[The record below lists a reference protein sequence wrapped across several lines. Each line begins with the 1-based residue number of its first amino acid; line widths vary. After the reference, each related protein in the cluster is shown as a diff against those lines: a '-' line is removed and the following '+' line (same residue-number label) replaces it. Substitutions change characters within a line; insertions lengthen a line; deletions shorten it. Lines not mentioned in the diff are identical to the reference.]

1 MNWVNIFGLDIK
13 GINFI
18 SLDIKKNA
26 FELFKALYN
35 NYNELFIL
43 ESLHGPKEMAE
54 LSIIGFDPYIR
65 FIAKD
70 RNVEVISRE
79 GTKTTYNTEDPLRL
93 LKSIISRVN
102 DHRFRYIG
110 GAVGYISYDAINYW
124 EKVNVKKSNYP
135 SMEFGIYTD
144 GLLFDHIN
152 SKIYY
157 FYLDKPRFNELK
169 IEEMDDDINIT
180 NIERNITEE
189 QFVDMVNKAK
199 EYIHDGDIY
208 QVVLSKRFNMNIIG
222 NKLSVYS
229 NLRRI
234 NPSPYMYMLK
244 INDREIIGSSPEM
257 LVRTNKGIIETFPI
271 AGTRPISNNKEENER
286 LKRELLND
294 EKELAEHTM
303 LVDLARNDL
312 GRVCTWGSVKVNELM
327 SIKEFSHVQH
337 IVSHVIGKLNNDKDA
352 YDALRAVFPA
362 GTVSGAPKVRAIEI
376 IDELEYDPRGPYAGA
391 IGYFSFNGSSDFA
404 ISIRSLFVNGNNA
417 YVQSG
422 AGIVADS
429 IPINEWYETEHKAKA
444 ILDAINGCMV

>member
-312 GRVCTWGSVKVNELM
+312 GRVCNWGSVKVNELM

-376 IDELEYDPRGPYAGA
+376 IDELEHDPRGPYAGA

>member
-1 MNWVNIFGLDIK
+1 MDIFGLDIK

-18 SLDIKKNA
+18 SLDIKNA
-26 FELFKALYN
+26 FELFKSLYN

-43 ESLHGPKEMAE
+43 ESLQGPKEMAE
-54 LSIIGFDPYIR
+54 LSIIGFDPCIR

-79 GTKTTYNTEDPLRL
+79 GTKTTYYTEDPLRL
-93 LKSIISRVN
+93 LKSMMPMVN

-152 SKIYY
+152 AKVYY

-169 IEEMDDDINIT
+169 IEEINDDINIT
-180 NIERNITEE
+180 NIKRNITQE

-199 EYIHDGDIY
+199 EYIRDGDIY
-208 QVVLSKRFNMNIIG
+208 QVVLSKRFNMNIMG
-222 NKLSVYS
+222 NKLSIYS

-244 INDREIIGSSPEM
+244 INDREVIGSSPEM
-257 LVRTNKGIIETFPI
+257 LVRTNKGMIETFPI
-271 AGTRPISNNKEENER
+271 AGTRPISNDKEENER

-337 IVSHVIGKLNNDKDA
+337 IVSHVIGKLNNNKDA

-376 IDELEYDPRGPYAGA
+376 IDELEHDPRGPYAGA

>member
-1 MNWVNIFGLDIK
+1 MDIFGLDIK
-13 GINFI
+13 DINFI

-43 ESLHGPKEMAE
+43 ESLQGPKEMAE

-79 GTKTTYNTEDPLRL
+79 GTKTTYHTEDPLRL
-93 LKSIISRVN
+93 LKSMMPMVN
-102 DHRFRYIG
+102 DHRFRYMG

-152 SKIYY
+152 AKVYY

-169 IEEMDDDINIT
+169 IEEINDDINIT
-180 NIERNITEE
+180 NIKRNITEE

-199 EYIHDGDIY
+199 EYIRDGDIY
-208 QVVLSKRFNMNIIG
+208 QVVLSKRFNMNIMG
-222 NKLSVYS
+222 NKLSIYS

-244 INDREIIGSSPEM
+244 INDKEIIGSSPEM
-257 LVRTNKGIIETFPI
+257 LVRTNKGIVETFPI
-271 AGTRPISNNKEENER
+271 AGTRPISNDKEENER

-337 IVSHVIGKLNNDKDA
+337 IVSHVIGKLNNNKDV

-376 IDELEYDPRGPYAGA
+376 IDELEHDPRGPYAGA

-444 ILDAINGCMV
+444 ILDAINGCIV